1 MKPELTAR
9 DPFKERELSIRI
21 VAIYVILSAIW
32 IAFSDRL
39 LVALV
44 SDPALLTNLQTIK
57 GWFFVAATAGIL
69 YWLIYR
75 NTAALRRSYEA
86 LRGSEDEQRHAKRVQ
101 AATYQISETANRVDN
116 LQELFQSIHSIIGEL
131 MPARNFYIALYDA
144 KTDLLSF
151 P

>member
-44 SDPALLTNLQTIK
+44 SDPALLTNLQTMK

-75 NTAALRRSYEA
+75 NTAALR
-86 LRGSEDEQRHAKRVQ
+86 GSEDEQRHAERVQ

-116 LQELFQSIHSIIGEL
+116 LQELFQSIHSII
-131 MPARNFYIALYDA
+131 
-144 KTDLLSF
+144 
-151 P
+151 